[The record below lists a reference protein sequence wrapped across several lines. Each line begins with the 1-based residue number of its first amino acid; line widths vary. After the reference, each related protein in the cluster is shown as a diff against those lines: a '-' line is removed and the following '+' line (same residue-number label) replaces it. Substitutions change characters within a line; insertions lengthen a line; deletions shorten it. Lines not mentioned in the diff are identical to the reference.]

1 MNFTL
6 SFRNVSALINAFEVV
21 RNHGIDA
28 SIAMSGGFKLV
39 FHDDD
44 EQQLAAAILP
54 SFGIK
59 PIFN

>member
-6 SFRNVSALINAFEVV
+6 RFRNVSVLINAFEVV

-28 SIAMSGGFKLV
+28 QIAMGDGFRLE
-39 FHDDD
+39 FHDDA
-44 EQQLAAAILP
+44 EQELAASILP
-54 SFGIK
+54 SFGIR